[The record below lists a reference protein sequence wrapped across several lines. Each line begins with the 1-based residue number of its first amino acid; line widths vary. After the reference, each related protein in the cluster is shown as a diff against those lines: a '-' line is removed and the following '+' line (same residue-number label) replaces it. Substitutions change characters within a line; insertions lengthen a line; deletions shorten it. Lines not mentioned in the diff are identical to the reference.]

1 MYREEKLNYTT
12 LKPVIS
18 DETLFLHYNKHYM
31 NYLNKLN
38 ELLIKNK
45 YKFNYTKEELV
56 NHIDIFEL
64 KDRGDILYNLG
75 GVLNHE
81 LYFKILGGNGIPNKE
96 ILTVIESNFES
107 FDNFKNKIKE
117 EAKKLV
123 GSGYIFVVINKNKG
137 LQIISLSNQDTPYS
151 YNLIP
156 IMAIDLWEHSYYLD
170 YFNKKSEYVDNI
182 LTIIDYNKVNEIYQQ
197 QK

>member
-75 GVLNHE
+75 GVLNNE